1 MRAIWR
7 PLAITMAVFVGL
19 LAGVSPAQA
28 ASLNFNSQANL
39 VRPAPFPQNKQNEP
53 SIAQNPTNHANLI
66 AGSNDEI
73 DEPPC
78 HGGTFPGCPFT
89 FGVGGSGVYVSND
102 GGATWSQF
110 SAPAGG
116 DNTISFNGDR
126 SKIHTLP
133 GFGKLSRDLGIPGL
147 ASDGDPA
154 IAFSRDGIAYY
165 GNLAGVRG
173 VVTNSELITVSRS
186 NDGGKHW
193 SGPVLATDRTNPVDF
208 NDKIAIWVDQ
218 GASSAFAG
226 TVYVSWTRRPP
237 GLGDPDRA

>member
-28 ASLNFNSQANL
+28 ATLNFNSQANL
-39 VRPAPFPQNKQNEP
+39 VQASPFPQNKQNEP
-53 SIAQNPTNHANLI
+53 SIAQNPTNRMQLI

-78 HGGTFPGCPFT
+78 HGGTTPGCPFT

-102 GGATWSQF
+102 GGATWKQF

-116 DNTISFNGDR
+116 DNTISYNGTN
-126 SKIHTLP
+126 IHTLP

-154 IAFSRDGIAYY
+154 IAFSRVGIAYY
-165 GNLAGVRG
+165 ASLARVRG
-173 VVTNSELITVSRS
+173 IATTPAMLTASLSTNGCQYCSA
-186 NDGGKHW
+186 
-193 SGPVLATDRTNPVDF
+193 PVLATDR
-208 NDKIAIWVDQ
+208 
-218 GASSAFAG
+218 
-226 TVYVSWTRRPP
+226 
-237 GLGDPDRA
+237 